1 VKIIVPSM
9 SRRNFL
15 TLTTLGGIVVP
26 VMSAE
31 AQEAKTPQTAPAPQV
46 PKKRPD
52 PLAPDLVKEFVRA
65 AHVDLDKVK
74 AMLTEQ
80 PALLNAC
87 WDWSAGDFEQA
98 IGGAGHMGRKDI
110 ALYLLDKG
118 ARMDLF
124 VAAMLG
130 KLDIVKA
137 TLTAFPGLLN
147 SKGPHG
153 IPLLYHA
160 KAGGDDSKPVLEY
173 LNSLGLK

>member
-1 VKIIVPSM
+1 M

-26 VMSAE
+26 VMGLESQP
-31 AQEAKTPQTAPAPQV
+31 AQAAQTPQTAPAPQV

-74 AMLTEQ
+74 TMLTEQ

-124 VAAMLG
+124 VATMLG

-137 TLTAFPGLLN
+137 TLTAFPALIN